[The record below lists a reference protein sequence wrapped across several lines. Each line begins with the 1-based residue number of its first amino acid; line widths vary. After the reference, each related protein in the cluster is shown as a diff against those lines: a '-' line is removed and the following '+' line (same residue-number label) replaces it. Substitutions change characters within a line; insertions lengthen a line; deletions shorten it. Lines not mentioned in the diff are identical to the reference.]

1 MRRENA
7 MPSGSLHRSPRLSA
21 VLAAMLAISTAQ
33 AEVLHLS
40 DDACVDAIP
49 ERSKTGERQAFPIR
63 DLDRER
69 RRFIHEFQ
77 RDGVDFDFE
86 LYKECELPNLLGIP
100 NFNRLRV
107 PVFRSSGTRG
117 PGILLVHGNSS
128 SSRSFVFQ
136 VFSDLGLTHRIFLLD
151 LPGYGRAE
159 KVDPSL
165 PLPTDG
171 SGIPVG
177 FPEYQIGLLE
187 ALAVVAADPEIA
199 PEVFVGWSLGGD
211 LLLQAHGV
219 GLLPDAKGFFIFGTA
234 PVGADPPTT
243 EPPFL
248 APNVP
253 GRSLG
258 ILRSFGFAFQ
268 FDPKSPLG
276 FSLNGE
282 FTDPVPPFASSP
294 ISDAPNVGE
303 AYLRAFFGKVRR
315 LQGIVPRFFLED
327 GFDRADAR
335 ARASLGV
342 VALGLLAPGP
352 LPLPDELEV
361 LQDLAGDPSTRD
373 DDIPIA
379 VAFGAQEAFVNG
391 QYLKD
396 LADAGAI
403 PTLWRDQII
412 EVPGAG
418 HAIHFERP
426 TVLDSLIRDFARD
439 LRP

>member
-1 MRRENA
+1 
-7 MPSGSLHRSPRLSA
+7 MPSGSLHRSSRLSA
-21 VLAAMLAISTAQ
+21 VLAAMLAIATAQ
-33 AEVLHLS
+33 AEALHVS
-40 DDACVDAIP
+40 DGACVDVIT
-49 ERSKTGERQAFPIR
+49 ERSKTGERQALPIR

-69 RRFIHEFQ
+69 REVQ
-77 RDGVDFDFE
+77 RDEADFDFE
-86 LYKECELPNLLGIP
+86 LFKECELPNFLELP
-100 NFNRLRV
+100 NFKHLRV
-107 PVFRSSGTRG
+107 PVFRSLGRRG

-136 VFSDLGLTHRIFLLD
+136 IFSSFGLTHRIFLLD
-151 LPGYGRAE
+151 LPGHGRAE

-165 PLPTDG
+165 PLPTDAA
-171 SGIPVG
+171 GIPVG

-211 LLLQAHGV
+211 LLLQARGA
-219 GLLPDAKGFFIFGTA
+219 GFLPDAKGFFIFGTA
-234 PVGADPPTT
+234 PVGAHPPTT
-243 EPPFL
+243 EPLFL
-248 APNVP
+248 PPNVP
-253 GRSLG
+253 ERPLG
-258 ILRSFGFAFQ
+258 ILPSFGFAFQ
-268 FDPKSPLG
+268 VNPQSALG
-276 FSLNGE
+276 FTLNGE
-282 FTDPVPPFASSP
+282 FTDPVPPFAPPP
-294 ISDAPNVGE
+294 ISAARNVGE
-303 AYLRAFFGKVRR
+303 AYLREFFGGVRR

-342 VALGLLAPGP
+342 VALGLLAPGA

-361 LQDLAGDPSTRD
+361 LQNLAGDPSTRD

-391 QYLKD
+391 QYLQD
-396 LADAGAI
+396 LAAAGAI
-403 PTLWRDQII
+403 PTLWRDEII
-412 EVPGAG
+412 EVRGAG

-426 TVLDSLIRDFARD
+426 ARLNSLISEFARD

>member
-1 MRRENA
+1 
-7 MPSGSLHRSPRLSA
+7 MPSGSLHRSSRLSA

-33 AEVLHLS
+33 AEVLYIS
-40 DDACVDAIP
+40 DDAYVDAIT
-49 ERSKTGERQAFPIR
+49 ESSNTGERQALPIR
-63 DLDRER
+63 DLDSER
-69 RRFIHEFQ
+69 RRFIREVQ

-86 LYKECELPNLLGIP
+86 LFKEVELPN
-100 NFNRLRV
+100 FKHLRV

-136 VFSDLGLTHRIFLLD
+136 VFGGLGLTHRIFLLD
-151 LPGYGRAE
+151 LPGHGRAE

-171 SGIPVG
+171 GVPVG

-211 LLLQAHGV
+211 LLLQAHGA

-234 PVGADPPTT
+234 PVGAHPPTT

-248 APNVP
+248 PPNVP
-253 GRSLG
+253 ERPLG
-258 ILRSFGFAFQ
+258 ILPSFGFAFQ
-268 FDPKSPLG
+268 VDPRSPLG
-276 FSLNGE
+276 FSLNGQ
-282 FTDPVPPFASSP
+282 FTDPVPPFAPPP
-294 ISDAPNVGE
+294 ISEARNVGE
-303 AYLRAFFGKVRR
+303 AYLRAFFGGGRG

-342 VALGLLAPGP
+342 VALGLLATGAV
-352 LPLPDELEV
+352 DELEV
-361 LQDLAGDPSTRD
+361 LHDLAGDPSTRD

-403 PTLWRDQII
+403 PTLWRDEII
-412 EVPGAG
+412 EVRGAG

-426 TVLDSLIRDFARD
+426 ARLNSLVRTFVRD